1 MGLNGRRRLAE
12 YVLVILC
19 CVGLVGCR
27 PSARTSAV
35 NWEEHIQVV
44 QDLTTEV
51 KGLKEETG
59 RVGDNLGALD
69 ERVVAA
75 GAVIDESIEA
85 LGRDVE
91 GLKNETSELS
101 EEVTGLDKG
110 IKTTGEVLDCAME
123 GLARGIEELSDEIEC
138 SNDKA
143 GKECAELG
151 DRIRELANEVRMLRL
166 GKEDPNGS
174 GRINEGSPRSLI
186 SRIISYLAGAGFN
199 LAALIAFLALFVS
212 IRSRR
217 ITSTRYSLVNIMGQ
231 APRDLLDE
239 IETKIKAT
247 PEGLLQD
254 DAKAMKALGYL
265 NMICKLFMHSAIN
278 VSILRTFEPNILRV
292 FQNEY
297 IGRIYRQKYQDL
309 HNDRTIAEPPH
320 INLLFVRRILTIV
333 NPILNFQRG
342 GKGTASK
349 CISILSCHLSLCLAL
364 VLRFKFRYLTSQQRM
379 WSLSEQAA
387 NESQETKGT

>member
-1 MGLNGRRRLAE
+1 
-12 YVLVILC
+12 
-19 CVGLVGCR
+19 
-27 PSARTSAV
+27 V

-69 ERVVAA
+69 ERVEAA